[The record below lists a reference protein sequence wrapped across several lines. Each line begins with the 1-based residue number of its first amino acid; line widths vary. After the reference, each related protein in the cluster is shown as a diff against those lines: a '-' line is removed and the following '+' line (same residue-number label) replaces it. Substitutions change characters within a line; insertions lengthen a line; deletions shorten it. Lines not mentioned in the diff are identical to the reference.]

1 MLFAARQPFPPFGGN
16 VSEAA
21 LEADS
26 MHEAV
31 IVEAV
36 RTPMGRRNGKLRGY
50 HPVVLGSMVLKEL
63 IARAGVDPAQVED
76 VVFGCVMQTGE
87 QALNIGRNAWLAA
100 GFPVETPATTVDR
113 QCGSSQ
119 QAIHF
124 AANLIQ
130 SGVAEVT
137 IAGGVES
144 MTRVPMGSTVTQGP
158 GIPFPPELTELYDL
172 VPQGISAELMA
183 RKYGISRQAMDEFS
197 VESHHR
203 AHEASEKGYFASQLL
218 PVDISNGRPE
228 MFSQDEGIRANANYQ
243 ATAALQPAFNPE
255 HSITA
260 GNSSQ
265 ISDGAAAVLL
275 MSLEKAKQ
283 LGIKPRARIR
293 AQAVVGTDPVLM
305 LEGPIPGTAA
315 VLKKAGLELHSID
328 LFEVNEAFAS
338 VVLAWQK
345 ETGAD
350 LKKTNVNGGAIAVG
364 HPLGA
369 SGAILMNRL
378 LYELE
383 RRDLRYGLETM
394 CCGGGLGTA
403 TIIDREVE

>member
-1 MLFAARQPFPPFGGN
+1 MR
-16 VSEAA
+16 
-21 LEADS
+21 
-26 MHEAV
+26 EAV

-36 RTPMGRRNGKLRGY
+36 RTPIGRRNGKLKDV
-50 HPVVLGSMVLKEL
+50 HPVVLGSLVLKE
-63 IARAGVDPAQVED
+63 IVKRAGIAPEQVED
-76 VVFGCVMQTGE
+76 VVFGCVGQAGE
-87 QALNIGRNAWLAA
+87 QSLNIARNAWLTA
-100 GFPVETPATTVDR
+100 GFPVTTPATTVDR

-130 SGVAEVT
+130 AGVCDVT

-144 MTRVPMGSTVTQGP
+144 MSRVPMGSNALSP
-158 GIPFPPELTELYDL
+158 GTPFPPELMELYDL
-172 VPQGISAELMA
+172 VPQGISAELIA
-183 RKYGISRQAMDEFS
+183 RKYRVSRREMDEFG
-197 VESHHR
+197 VRSHHL
-203 AHEASEKGYFASQLL
+203 ANEATEKGYFSSQIM
-218 PVDISNGRPE
+218 PVEVSANGNGHHE
-228 MFSQDEGIRANANYQ
+228 MFSRDEGIRPQASYE

-283 LGIKPRARIR
+283 LGLKPRARIR

-315 VLKKAGLELHSID
+315 VLKRAGLDLKSID

-350 LKKTNVNGGAIAVG
+350 ITKTNVNGGAIAVG

-369 SGAILMNRL
+369 SGALLMNRL

-403 TIIDREVE
+403 TIIDRVVE

>member
-1 MLFAARQPFPPFGGN
+1 MREVF
-16 VSEAA
+16 
-21 LEADS
+21 
-26 MHEAV
+26 

-36 RTPMGRRNGKLRGY
+36 RTPMGRRNGKLKDF

-63 IARAGVDPAQVED
+63 VNRAGIQPSLVED
-76 VVFGCVMQTGE
+76 VVFGNVMQTGE
-87 QALNIGRNAWLAA
+87 QAVNIARNAWLAA

-130 SGVAEVT
+130 AGVCDIT

-144 MTRVPMGSTVTQGP
+144 MTRVPMGSTVVQGP
-158 GIPFPPELTELYDL
+158 GHPFPPELTELYDL
-172 VPQGISAELMA
+172 VPQGISAELVA
-183 RKYGISRQAMDEFS
+183 RKYGIDRRAMDEFS
-197 VESHHR
+197 VQSHLK
-203 AHEASEKGYFASQLL
+203 AAEATAKGYLRSQIMPLEI
-218 PVDISNGRPE
+218 PANGHAGEVMDR
-228 MFSQDEGIRANANYQ
+228 DEGIRPNATYE
-243 ATAALQPAFNPE
+243 AVAGLQPAFNPE

-265 ISDGAAAVLL
+265 ITDGAAAVLL
-275 MSLEKAKQ
+275 MTKEKAEE
-283 LGIKPRARIR
+283 LGLKPRARIL

-315 VLKKAGLELHSID
+315 VLKKAGLELKD
-328 LFEVNEAFAS
+328 LDLYEVNEAFAS
-338 VVLAWQK
+338 VPLAWLK

-350 LKKTNVNGGAIAVG
+350 PAKLNVNGGAIAIG

-369 SGAILMNRL
+369 SGARLMNHL
-378 LYELE
+378 LHELE

-403 TIIDREVE
+403 TIIDRQV

>member
-1 MLFAARQPFPPFGGN
+1 MDEFG
-16 VSEAA
+16 VRSHRLA
-21 LEADS
+21 LEA
-26 MHEAV
+26 
-31 IVEAV
+31 
-36 RTPMGRRNGKLRGY
+36 T
-50 HPVVLGSMVLKEL
+50 
-63 IARAGVDPAQVED
+63 
-76 VVFGCVMQTGE
+76 
-87 QALNIGRNAWLAA
+87 
-100 GFPVETPATTVDR
+100 
-113 QCGSSQ
+113 
-119 QAIHF
+119 
-124 AANLIQ
+124 
-130 SGVAEVT
+130 
-137 IAGGVES
+137 
-144 MTRVPMGSTVTQGP
+144 
-158 GIPFPPELTELYDL
+158 
-172 VPQGISAELMA
+172 
-183 RKYGISRQAMDEFS
+183 
-197 VESHHR
+197 
-203 AHEASEKGYFASQLL
+203 EKGYFTAQIM
-218 PVDISNGRPE
+218 PVDVPVEGNGHTQL
-228 MFSQDEGIRANANYQ
+228 FSKDEGIRANASYE

-275 MSLEKAKQ
+275 MSLDKAKQ
-283 LGIKPRARIR
+283 LGLKPRARIR

-315 VLKKAGLELHSID
+315 VLKRAGLDLKSID

-345 ETGAD
+345 
-350 LKKTNVNGGAIAVG
+350 VNGGAIAVG

-403 TIIDREVE
+403 TIIDRVVE

>member
-1 MLFAARQPFPPFGGN
+1 MNMRE
-16 VSEAA
+16 V
-21 LEADS
+21 
-26 MHEAV
+26 V

-36 RTPMGRRNGKLRGY
+36 RTPIGRRNGKLKGV
-50 HPVVLGSMVLKEL
+50 HPVVLGSLVLKE
-63 IARAGVDPAQVED
+63 IVKRAGISSDQVDD
-76 VVFGCVMQTGE
+76 VVFGCVSQAGE
-87 QALNIGRNAWLAA
+87 QSLNIARSAWLTA
-100 GFPVETPATTVDR
+100 GFPVTTPATTVDR

-124 AANLIQ
+124 AANLIS
-130 SGVAEVT
+130 SGVCDIT

-144 MTRVPMGSTVTQGP
+144 MTRVPMGSNAMSP
-158 GIPFPPELTELYDL
+158 GSPFPPELMELYDL
-172 VPQGISAELMA
+172 VPQGISAELIA
-183 RKYGISRQAMDEFS
+183 RKYGISRKQMDEFG
-197 VESHHR
+197 VRSHKL
-203 AHEASEKGYFASQLL
+203 AHEATERGYFKSQIM
-218 PVDISNGRPE
+218 PVEVSLNGNGHTELFSN
-228 MFSQDEGIRANANYQ
+228 DEGIRANASYE

-260 GNSSQ
+260 GNASQ

-275 MSLEKAKQ
+275 MSREKAKE
-283 LGIKPRARIR
+283 LGLKPRARIR

-315 VLKKAGLELHSID
+315 VLKKAGLDIKSID

-338 VVLAWQK
+338 VVLAWEK

-350 LKKTNVNGGAIAVG
+350 INKTNVNGGAIAVG

-378 LYELE
+378 LFELE

-394 CCGGGLGTA
+394 CCGGGIGTA
-403 TIIDREVE
+403 TIIDRVVE

>member
-1 MLFAARQPFPPFGGN
+1 MR
-16 VSEAA
+16 
-21 LEADS
+21 
-26 MHEAV
+26 EAV

-36 RTPMGRRNGKLRGY
+36 RTPMGRRNGKLKDL

-63 IARAGVDPAQVED
+63 VNRAGIDPGQVDD

-87 QALNIGRNAWLAA
+87 QAVNVGRNAWLAA
-100 GFPVETPATTVDR
+100 GLPVETPATTVDR

-130 SGVAEVT
+130 SGVADMT

-144 MTRVPMGSTVTQGP
+144 MTRVPMGSTVVQGP
-158 GIPFPPELTELYDL
+158 GTPFPPELMELYEM
-172 VPQGISAELMA
+172 VPQGISAELVA
-183 RKYGISRQAMDEFS
+183 RKYGVSRREMDEFS
-197 VESHHR
+197 VRSHLR
-203 AHEASEKGYFASQLL
+203 AAEATRKGHLASQIMPVEV
-218 PVDISNGRPE
+218 PVDGHSE
-228 MFSQDEGIRANANYQ
+228 TMTTDEGIRANASYE
-243 ATAALQPAFNPE
+243 AVAALQPAFDPG

-260 GNSSQ
+260 GNASQ
-265 ISDGAAAVLL
+265 ITDGAAAILL
-275 MSLEKAKQ
+275 TTPEKARE
-283 LGIKPRARIR
+283 LGLRPRAKII
-293 AQAVVGTDPVLM
+293 AQKVVGCDPVLM

-315 VLKKAGLELHSID
+315 VLKQAGLELDDID
-328 LFEVNEAFAS
+328 LFEINEAFAS

-345 ETGAD
+345 VTGAD
-350 LKKTNVNGGAIAVG
+350 LEKTNVNGGAIAIG

-369 SGAILMNRL
+369 SGARLMNHL

-383 RRDLRYGLETM
+383 RRDLRYGLQSM

-403 TIIDREVE
+403 TIIDREV

>member
-1 MLFAARQPFPPFGGN
+1 MR
-16 VSEAA
+16 
-21 LEADS
+21 
-26 MHEAV
+26 EAV

-36 RTPMGRRNGKLRGY
+36 RTPIGRRNGRLKDI
-50 HPVVLGSMVLKEL
+50 HPVVLGSLVLREIIK
-63 IARAGVDPAQVED
+63 RAGIKPELVED
-76 VVFGCVMQTGE
+76 VVFGCVTQAGE
-87 QALNIGRNAWLAA
+87 QSLNIARSAWLTA
-100 GFPVETPATTVDR
+100 GFPFTTPATTVDR

-124 AANLIQ
+124 ATNLIQ
-130 SGVAEVT
+130 SGVCDIT

-144 MTRVPMGSTVTQGP
+144 MTRVPMGSNAMSP
-158 GIPFPPELTELYDL
+158 GSPFPPELTELYDL
-172 VPQGISAELMA
+172 VPQGISAELIA
-183 RKYGISRQAMDEFS
+183 RKYGITRQAMDEFG
-197 VESHHR
+197 VRSHKL
-203 AHEASEKGYFASQLL
+203 AHAATDKDSFKSQIM
-218 PVDISNGRPE
+218 PVDVSLDGNGHTE
-228 MFSQDEGIRANANYQ
+228 LFSRDEGIRSG
-243 ATAALQPAFNPE
+243 ATYEGTSALQPAFNPE

-265 ISDGAAAVLL
+265 ISAAAAAVLL
-275 MSLEKAKQ
+275 MSLDKAKQ
-283 LGIKPRARIR
+283 PGLKPRARIR

-315 VLKKAGLELHSID
+315 VLKRAGLDLKSID
-328 LFEVNEAFAS
+328 LFEVNEAFGS

-345 ETGAD
+345 ETGAAMD
-350 LKKTNVNGGAIAVG
+350 KTNVNGGAIAVG

-403 TIIDREVE
+403 TIIDRVVE

>member
-1 MLFAARQPFPPFGGN
+1 MR
-16 VSEAA
+16 
-21 LEADS
+21 
-26 MHEAV
+26 EAV

-36 RTPMGRRNGKLRGY
+36 RTPIGRRNGKLKDV
-50 HPVVLGSMVLKEL
+50 HPVVLGSLVLKEVVS
-63 IARAGVDPAQVED
+63 RAGIEPAQVDD
-76 VVFGCVMQTGE
+76 VVFGCVSQVGE
-87 QALNIGRNAWLAA
+87 QSLNIGRNAWLTA
-100 GFPVETPATTVDR
+100 GFPVTTPATTVDR

-119 QAIHF
+119 QAVHF
-124 AANLIQ
+124 AASLIQ
-130 SGVAEVT
+130 SGVCDIT

-144 MTRVPMGSTVTQGP
+144 MTRVPMGSNAMQP
-158 GIPFPPELTELYDL
+158 GVPFPPELMELYDL

-183 RKYGISRQAMDEFS
+183 RKYGISRQAMDELS
-197 VESHHR
+197 VESHRR
-203 AHEASEKGYFASQLL
+203 AHEATEKGYFKTQIF
-218 PVDISNGRPE
+218 PVEVSNGQTEIFAR
-228 MFSQDEGIRANANYQ
+228 DEGIRANASYE
-243 ATAALQPAFNPE
+243 ATSALQPAFNPE

-275 MSLEKAKQ
+275 MSLDKAKE
-283 LGIKPRARIR
+283 LGLKPRARIR
-293 AQAVVGTDPVLM
+293 AMAVVGTDPVLM

-315 VLKKAGLELHSID
+315 VLKKAGLELSSID

-350 LKKTNVNGGAIAVG
+350 LKKTNVNGGAIAMG

-383 RRDLRYGLETM
+383 RRDGRYGLETM

-403 TIIDREVE
+403 TIIDRVVE

>member
-1 MLFAARQPFPPFGGN
+1 MR
-16 VSEAA
+16 
-21 LEADS
+21 
-26 MHEAV
+26 EAV

-36 RTPMGRRNGKLRGY
+36 RTPIGRRNGKLKDI
-50 HPVVLGSMVLKEL
+50 HPVVLGSLVLREIIKRSGIKPE
-63 IARAGVDPAQVED
+63 QVED
-76 VVFGCVMQTGE
+76 VVFGCVSQAGE
-87 QALNIGRNAWLAA
+87 QSLNIARSAWLAA
-100 GFPVETPATTVDR
+100 GFPFTTPATTVDR

-130 SGVAEVT
+130 SGVCDIT

-144 MTRVPMGSTVTQGP
+144 MTRVPMGSNAMSP
-158 GIPFPPELTELYDL
+158 GSPFPPELMELYDL
-172 VPQGISAELMA
+172 VPQGISAELIA
-183 RKYGISRQAMDEFS
+183 RKYGISRKQMDEFG
-197 VESHHR
+197 VRSHKL
-203 AHEASEKGYFASQLL
+203 AHEATEKGYFKSQIVPIEVSL
-218 PVDISNGRPE
+218 NGNGHTELFNR
-228 MFSQDEGIRANANYQ
+228 DEGIRASASYE
-243 ATAALQPAFNPE
+243 ATSALQPAFNPE

-283 LGIKPRARIR
+283 LGLKPRARIR
-293 AQAVVGTDPVLM
+293 AQVVVGTDPVLM

-315 VLKKAGLELHSID
+315 VLKKAGLDIKSID

-338 VVLAWQK
+338 VVLAWAK

-350 LKKTNVNGGAIAVG
+350 LSRTNVNGGAIAVG

-394 CCGGGLGTA
+394 CCGGGIGTA
-403 TIIDREVE
+403 TIIDRVVE

>member
-1 MLFAARQPFPPFGGN
+1 MRE
-16 VSEAA
+16 V
-21 LEADS
+21 
-26 MHEAV
+26 V

-36 RTPMGRRNGKLRGY
+36 RTPIGRRNGKLKDV
-50 HPVVLGSMVLKEL
+50 HPVVLGSLVLKEVV
-63 IARAGVDPAQVED
+63 ARTGIEPGQVED
-76 VVFGCVMQTGE
+76 VVFGCVGQAGE
-87 QALNIGRNAWLAA
+87 QSLNIGRNAWLTA
-100 GFPVETPATTVDR
+100 GFPVTTPATTVDR

-130 SGVAEVT
+130 SGVCDVT
-137 IAGGVES
+137 IAGGVETMS
-144 MTRVPMGSTVTQGP
+144 RVPMGSNAVSP
-158 GIPFPPELTELYDL
+158 GTPFPPELLELYDL

-203 AHEASEKGYFASQLL
+203 AHEATERGHFKTQIM
-218 PVDISNGRPE
+218 PVDVSNGQPE
-228 MFSQDEGIRANANYQ
+228 TLSRDEGIRANASYE
-243 ATAALQPAFNPE
+243 ATSALAPAFNPE

-265 ISDGAAAVLL
+265 ISDGAAAVML
-275 MSLEKAKQ
+275 MSRERAKQ
-283 LGIKPRARIR
+283 LGLKPRARIR

-315 VLKKAGLELHSID
+315 VLKRAGLQLGDID

-403 TIIDREVE
+403 TIIDRVVE

>member
-1 MLFAARQPFPPFGGN
+1 MR
-16 VSEAA
+16 
-21 LEADS
+21 
-26 MHEAV
+26 EAV

-36 RTPMGRRNGKLRGY
+36 RTPIGKRNGKLKDI
-50 HPVVLGSMVLKEL
+50 HPVVLGSLVLKE
-63 IARAGVDPAQVED
+63 IVRRAGIKPEEVDD
-76 VVFGCVMQTGE
+76 VVFGCVGQAGE
-87 QALNIGRNAWLAA
+87 QSLNVGRNAWLTT
-100 GFPVETPATTVDR
+100 GFPVTTPATTVDR

-119 QAIHF
+119 QALHF

-130 SGVAEVT
+130 SGVCDVT

-144 MTRVPMGSTVTQGP
+144 MSRVPMGSNATEP
-158 GIPFPPELTELYDL
+158 GHPFPPELTELYDL
-172 VPQGISAELMA
+172 VPQGISAELIA
-183 RKYGISRQAMDEFS
+183 RKYGVSRKAMDEFS

-203 AHEASEKGYFASQLL
+203 ANEATAKGYMKSQIMPVEVPVNGHSDIFAT
-218 PVDISNGRPE
+218 
-228 MFSQDEGIRANANYQ
+228 DEGIRANASYE
-243 ATAALQPAFNPE
+243 ATAALAPAFNAE

-260 GNSSQ
+260 GNASQ
-265 ISDGAAAVLL
+265 ISDGAAAVML
-275 MSLEKAKQ
+275 MSLEKAKK
-283 LGIKPRARIR
+283 LGLKPRARIR

-315 VLKKAGLELHSID
+315 VLKKAGLELSSID

-338 VVLAWQK
+338 VVLAWRK

-350 LKKTNVNGGAIAVG
+350 LDKTNVNGGAIAVG

-394 CCGGGLGTA
+394 CCGGGIGTA
-403 TIIDREVE
+403 TIIDRVVE

>member
-1 MLFAARQPFPPFGGN
+1 MRE
-16 VSEAA
+16 V
-21 LEADS
+21 
-26 MHEAV
+26 V

-36 RTPMGRRNGKLRGY
+36 RTPIARRNGKLKEM
-50 HPVVLGSMVLKEL
+50 HPVVLGSLVLKEIVKRSG
-63 IARAGVDPAQVED
+63 IAPEQVDD
-76 VVFGCVMQTGE
+76 VVFGCVTQVGE
-87 QALNIGRNAWLAA
+87 QSLNIARSAWLTA
-100 GFPVETPATTVDR
+100 GFPFTTPATTVDR

-124 AANLIQ
+124 ASNLIQ
-130 SGVAEVT
+130 SGVCDIT

-144 MTRVPMGSTVTQGP
+144 MTRVPMGSNAMSP
-158 GIPFPPELTELYDL
+158 GTPFPPELMELYDL
-172 VPQGISAELMA
+172 VPQGISAELIA
-183 RKYGISRQAMDEFS
+183 RKYGISRKQMDEFG
-197 VESHHR
+197 VRSHQL
-203 AHEASEKGYFASQLL
+203 AHEATEKGNFKSQLL
-218 PVDISNGRPE
+218 PVEISLNGNGHHDL
-228 MFSQDEGIRANANYQ
+228 FSQDEGIRPNANYE

-275 MSLEKAKQ
+275 MSLEKAKE
-283 LGIKPRARIR
+283 LGLKPRARIR

-315 VLKKAGLELHSID
+315 VLKRAGLELSSID

-338 VVLAWQK
+338 VVLAWASV
-345 ETGAD
+345 TGAD
-350 LKKTNVNGGAIAVG
+350 LDKTNVNGGAIAVG

-369 SGAILMNRL
+369 SGAVLMTRL

-403 TIIDREVE
+403 TIIDRVVE

>member
-1 MLFAARQPFPPFGGN
+1 MRE
-16 VSEAA
+16 VVREV
-21 LEADS
+21 
-26 MHEAV
+26 V

-36 RTPMGRRNGKLRGY
+36 RTPIGRRNGTLKDV
-50 HPVVLGSMVLKEL
+50 HPVVLASLVLKE
-63 IARAGVDPAQVED
+63 IIKRAGIGPEQVDD
-76 VVFGCVMQTGE
+76 VVFGCVSQVGE
-87 QALNIGRNAWLAA
+87 QSLNIARNAWLAA
-100 GFPVETPATTVDR
+100 GFPFTTPGTTVDR

-119 QAIHF
+119 QSIHF
-124 AANLIQ
+124 ATNLIQ
-130 SGVAEVT
+130 SGVCDIT

-144 MTRVPMGSTVTQGP
+144 MTRVPMGSSAVSP
-158 GIPFPPELTELYDL
+158 GTPFPPELMELYDL
-172 VPQGISAELMA
+172 VPQGISAELIA
-183 RKYGISRQAMDEFS
+183 RKYGVSRKQMDEFG
-197 VESHHR
+197 VRSHHL
-203 AHEASEKGYFASQLL
+203 AHEATEKGYFTSQIM
-218 PVDISNGRPE
+218 PVEVSLNGNGNHDL
-228 MFSQDEGIRANANYQ
+228 FSKDEGFRVNANYE
-243 ATAALQPAFNPE
+243 ATAALQPAFNPA

-265 ISDGAAAVLL
+265 ISDGAAALLL
-275 MSLEKAKQ
+275 MSLEKAKE
-283 LGIKPRARIR
+283 LGLKPRARIR

-315 VLKKAGLELHSID
+315 VLKKAGLELGSID

-350 LKKTNVNGGAIAVG
+350 MEKTNVNGGAIAVG

-394 CCGGGLGTA
+394 CCGGGIGTA

>member
-1 MLFAARQPFPPFGGN
+1 MRE
-16 VSEAA
+16 V
-21 LEADS
+21 
-26 MHEAV
+26 V

-36 RTPMGRRNGKLRGY
+36 RTPIGRRNGKLKDI
-50 HPVVLGSMVLKEL
+50 HPVVLGSLVLKEL
-63 IARAGVDPAQVED
+63 IQRSGISAEQVDD
-76 VVFGCVMQTGE
+76 VVFGCVSQVGE
-87 QALNIGRNAWLAA
+87 QSLNIGRSAWLTA
-100 GFPVETPATTVDR
+100 GFPVTTPATTVDR

-124 AANLIQ
+124 ASNLIQ
-130 SGVAEVT
+130 SGVCDIT
-137 IAGGVES
+137 IAGGVEAMS
-144 MTRVPMGSTVTQGP
+144 RVPMGSNAVSP
-158 GIPFPPELTELYDL
+158 GTPFPPELMELYDL
-172 VPQGISAELMA
+172 VPQGISAELIA
-183 RKYGISRQAMDEFS
+183 RKYGISRQQMDEFG
-197 VESHHR
+197 VRSHHL
-203 AHEASEKGYFASQLL
+203 AHEATEKGHFKSQLM
-218 PVDISNGRPE
+218 PVEISLNGNGQHE
-228 MFSQDEGIRANANYQ
+228 LFTKDEGIRANASYE
-243 ATAALQPAFNPE
+243 AAAALQPAFDSE

-275 MSLEKAKQ
+275 MSLEMAKQ
-283 LGIKPRARIR
+283 LGLKPRARIR
-293 AQAVVGTDPVLM
+293 AQAVVGVDPVLM

-315 VLKKAGLELHSID
+315 VLKRAGLDLSSID

-350 LKKTNVNGGAIAVG
+350 MNKTNVNGGAIGVG

-369 SGAILMNRL
+369 SGAILMTRL
-378 LYELE
+378 LNELE

-394 CCGGGLGTA
+394 CCGGGIGTA

>member
-1 MLFAARQPFPPFGGN
+1 MR
-16 VSEAA
+16 
-21 LEADS
+21 
-26 MHEAV
+26 EAV

-36 RTPMGRRNGKLRGY
+36 RTPIARGKSNGKLHEV
-50 HPVVLGSMVLKEL
+50 HPVVLGSLVLKEVVR
-63 IARAGVDPAQVED
+63 RAGIDPGQVED
-76 VVFGCVMQTGE
+76 VVFGCVGQAGE
-87 QALNIGRNAWLAA
+87 QSLNIGRNAWLTA
-100 GFPVETPATTVDR
+100 GFPVTTPATTVDR

-130 SGVAEVT
+130 SGVCEIT

-144 MTRVPMGSTVTQGP
+144 MSRVPMGSNAVSP
-158 GIPFPPELTELYDL
+158 GTPFPPELMELYDL

-183 RKYGISRQAMDEFS
+183 RKYGVSRKAMDEFS
-197 VESHHR
+197 VESHRR
-203 AHEASEKGYFASQLL
+203 AHEATEQGRFKSQIL
-218 PVDISNGRPE
+218 PVDISNGQHE
-228 MFSQDEGIRANANYQ
+228 VFSHDEGVRANATYES
-243 ATAALQPAFNPE
+243 TAALAPAFNPE

-275 MSLEKAKQ
+275 MSAQKAKE
-283 LGIKPRARIR
+283 LGVRPRARIR

-315 VLKKAGLELHSID
+315 VLKRAGLELKDID

-338 VVLAWQK
+338 VVLAWHN

-350 LKKTNVNGGAIAVG
+350 LNKTNVNGGAIAMG

-369 SGAILMNRL
+369 SGAILMTRL

-383 RRDLRYGLETM
+383 RRDGRYGLETM

>member
-1 MLFAARQPFPPFGGN
+1 MR
-16 VSEAA
+16 
-21 LEADS
+21 
-26 MHEAV
+26 EAV

-36 RTPMGRRNGKLRGY
+36 RTPIGRRNGKLKDV
-50 HPVVLGSMVLKEL
+50 HPVVLASLVLKDVVD
-63 IARAGVDPAQVED
+63 RAGIKPEQVDD
-76 VVFGCVMQTGE
+76 VVFGCVTQTGE
-87 QALNIGRNAWLAA
+87 QGINVGRNAWLTA
-100 GFPVETPATTVDR
+100 GFPVTTPATTVDR

-119 QAIHF
+119 QALHF

-130 SGVAEVT
+130 AGICDIT

-144 MTRVPMGSTVTQGP
+144 MTRVPMGSNAVSP
-158 GIPFPPELTELYDL
+158 GTPFPPELMELYDL

-183 RKYGISRQAMDEFS
+183 RKYGISRKAMDEFS
-197 VESHHR
+197 VESHRR
-203 AHEASEKGYFASQLL
+203 AHEASEKGYFKSQIL
-218 PVDISNGRPE
+218 PVDISNGQPDT
-228 MFSQDEGIRANANYQ
+228 FSKDEGIRANASYE
-243 ATAALQPAFNPE
+243 ATSALQPAFNPE
-255 HSITA
+255 HTITA
-260 GNSSQ
+260 GNASQ

-275 MSLEKAKQ
+275 MSLEKAKS
-283 LGIKPRARIR
+283 LGLKPRARIR

-315 VLKKAGLELHSID
+315 VLKRAGLRLEDID

-338 VVLAWQK
+338 VVLSWQK

-350 LKKTNVNGGAIAVG
+350 LKKTNVNGGAIALG

-394 CCGGGLGTA
+394 CCGGGIGTA
-403 TIIDREVE
+403 TIIDRVVE

>member
-1 MLFAARQPFPPFGGN
+1 MNIRE
-16 VSEAA
+16 V
-21 LEADS
+21 
-26 MHEAV
+26 V

-36 RTPMGRRNGKLRGY
+36 RTPIGRRNGKLKDI
-50 HPVVLGSMVLKEL
+50 HPVVLGSLVLKE
-63 IARAGVDPAQVED
+63 IIKRSGIEAAQVDD
-76 VVFGCVMQTGE
+76 VVFGCVTQAGE
-87 QALNIGRNAWLAA
+87 QSLNVARSAWLTA
-100 GFPVETPATTVDR
+100 GFPVTTPATTVDR

-130 SGVAEVT
+130 SGVCDIT

-144 MTRVPMGSTVTQGP
+144 MSRVPMGSNAISP
-158 GIPFPPELTELYDL
+158 GYPFPPELTELYDL
-172 VPQGISAELMA
+172 VPQGISAELIA
-183 RKYGISRQAMDEFS
+183 RKYGISRKQMDEFG
-197 VESHHR
+197 VRSHKL
-203 AHEASEKGYFASQLL
+203 AHEATQKGYFNSQIM
-218 PVDISNGRPE
+218 PVEVSLNGNGHSEP
-228 MFSQDEGIRANANYQ
+228 FSSDEGIRANASYE
-243 ATAALQPAFNPE
+243 ATSALQPAFNPE

-283 LGIKPRARIR
+283 LGLKPRARIR

-315 VLKKAGLELHSID
+315 VLKKAGLDIKSID

-338 VVLAWQK
+338 VVLAWEK

-350 LKKTNVNGGAIAVG
+350 LEKTNVNGGAIAVG

-394 CCGGGLGTA
+394 CCGGGIGTA
-403 TIIDREVE
+403 TIIDRVVE

>member
-1 MLFAARQPFPPFGGN
+1 MR
-16 VSEAA
+16 
-21 LEADS
+21 
-26 MHEAV
+26 EAV

-36 RTPMGRRNGKLRGY
+36 RTPLGRRNGKLKDV
-50 HPVVLGSMVLKEL
+50 HPVILGSLVLKE
-63 IARAGVDPAQVED
+63 IVKRAGIEPEQVED
-76 VVFGCVMQTGE
+76 VVFGCVSQAGE
-87 QALNIGRNAWLAA
+87 QSLNVARNAWLTA
-100 GFPVETPATTVDR
+100 GFPVTTPATTVDR

-130 SGVAEVT
+130 SGVCDIA

-144 MTRVPMGSTVTQGP
+144 MSRVPMGSNAMSP
-158 GIPFPPELTELYDL
+158 GSPFPPELMELYDL

-183 RKYGISRQAMDEFS
+183 RKYHVTRREMDEFG
-197 VESHHR
+197 VRSHHR
-203 AHEASEKGYFASQLL
+203 AHEATEKGYFKSQVM
-218 PVDISNGRPE
+218 PVEVSVDGNGHHE
-228 MFSQDEGIRANANYQ
+228 MFNRDEGIRSGASYE

-283 LGIKPRARIR
+283 LGLRPRARIR
-293 AQAVVGTDPVLM
+293 AQAVVGTDPILM

-315 VLKKAGLELHSID
+315 VLNRAGLDLKSID

-345 ETGAD
+345 VTGAD
-350 LKKTNVNGGAIAVG
+350 MDKTNVNGGAIAVG

-369 SGAILMNRL
+369 SGALLMTRL

-394 CCGGGLGTA
+394 CCGGGIGTA
-403 TIIDREVE
+403 TIIDRVVE

>member
-1 MLFAARQPFPPFGGN
+1 MRE
-16 VSEAA
+16 V
-21 LEADS
+21 
-26 MHEAV
+26 V

-36 RTPMGRRNGKLRGY
+36 RSPIGRRNGKLKDT
-50 HPVVLGSMVLKEL
+50 HPVVLGSLVLQEL
-63 IARAGVDPAQVED
+63 IKRAGIQPEQVDD
-76 VVFGCVMQTGE
+76 VVFGNVTQVGE
-87 QALNIGRNAWLAA
+87 QSLNIGRNAWLTA
-100 GFPVETPATTVDR
+100 GFPFTTPATTVDR

-130 SGVAEVT
+130 SGVCDITV
-137 IAGGVES
+137 AGGVES
-144 MTRVPMGSTVTQGP
+144 MSRVPMGSNAVSP
-158 GIPFPPELTELYDL
+158 GTPFPPELMELYDL
-172 VPQGISAELMA
+172 VPQGISAELIA
-183 RKYGISRQAMDEFS
+183 RKYGVSRREMDEFS
-197 VESHHR
+197 VMSHHR
-203 AHEASEKGYFASQLL
+203 AAEATEKGYLSSQIM
-218 PVDISNGRPE
+218 PVEVSLNGNGKHE
-228 MFSQDEGIRANANYQ
+228 TFNKDEGIRPNATYES
-243 ATAALQPAFNPE
+243 TSALQPAFNAE
-255 HSITA
+255 HNITA

-275 MSLEKAKQ
+275 MSLEKAKE

-315 VLKKAGLELHSID
+315 VLKRAGLDLGSID

-350 LKKTNVNGGAIAVG
+350 MNKTNVNGGAIAVG

-369 SGAILMNRL
+369 SGAILMTRL
-378 LYELE
+378 LSELE

>member
-1 MLFAARQPFPPFGGN
+1 MP
-16 VSEAA
+16 
-21 LEADS
+21 
-26 MHEAV
+26 EAV

-36 RTPMGRRNGKLRGY
+36 RTPLGKRNGALKDH
-50 HPVVLGSMVLKEL
+50 HPVVLGSLVLQEVVK
-63 IARAGVDPAQVED
+63 RAGIEAGQVED
-76 VVFGCVMQTGE
+76 VVFGCVTQTGE
-87 QALNIGRNAWLAA
+87 QSVNIGRNAWLAA

-144 MTRVPMGSTVTQGP
+144 MSRVPMGTTMVQGP
-158 GIPFPPELTELYDL
+158 GQPFPPELMELYEMI
-172 VPQGISAELMA
+172 PQGISAELVA
-183 RKYGISRQAMDEFS
+183 RKYGIGRREMDEFS
-197 VESHHR
+197 VQSHLR
-203 AHEASEKGYFASQLL
+203 AAEATDQGRLRSQIMAIE
-218 PVDISNGRPE
+218 VQTEAGVQMMDR
-228 MFSQDEGIRANANYQ
+228 DEGIRPNASYE
-243 ATAALQPAFNPE
+243 AVARLQPAFNPE

-260 GNSSQ
+260 GNASQ
-265 ISDGAAAVLL
+265 ITDGAAAVLL
-275 MSLEKAKQ
+275 MSEEKALE
-283 LGIKPRARIR
+283 LGLRPRARIV
-293 AQAVVGTDPVLM
+293 AQRVVGCDPVLM
-305 LEGPIPGTAA
+305 LEGPIPGTRA
-315 VLKKAGLELHSID
+315 VLKAAGLELNDID
-328 LFEVNEAFAS
+328 LFEVNEAFAA

-350 LKKTNVNGGAIAVG
+350 LDKTNVNGGAIALG

-369 SGAILMNRL
+369 SGARLMCHL

-394 CCGGGLGTA
+394 CCGGGIGTA
-403 TIIDREVE
+403 TIIARQVD

>member
-1 MLFAARQPFPPFGGN
+1 MRE
-16 VSEAA
+16 V
-21 LEADS
+21 
-26 MHEAV
+26 V

-36 RTPMGRRNGKLRGY
+36 RSPIGRRNGKLKDI
-50 HPVVLGSMVLKEL
+50 HPVVLGSLVLQEVVR
-63 IARAGVDPAQVED
+63 RAGIQPQQVDD
-76 VVFGCVMQTGE
+76 VVFGNVTQVGE
-87 QALNIGRNAWLAA
+87 QSLNVGRNAWLAA
-100 GFPVETPATTVDR
+100 GFPFTTPATTVDR

-130 SGVAEVT
+130 SGVCDIT

-144 MTRVPMGSTVTQGP
+144 MSRVPMGSNAVSP
-158 GIPFPPELTELYDL
+158 GTPFPPELMELYDL
-172 VPQGISAELMA
+172 VPQGISAELIA
-183 RKYGISRQAMDEFS
+183 RKYGVSRRQMDEFS
-197 VESHHR
+197 VMSHHK
-203 AHEASEKGYFASQLL
+203 AAEATEKGYLKSQIM
-218 PVDISNGRPE
+218 PIEVSVNGNGAHE
-228 MFSQDEGIRANANYQ
+228 LFTKDEGIRPNANYES
-243 ATAALQPAFNPE
+243 TAALQPAFNPE

-260 GNSSQ
+260 GNASQ

-275 MSLEKAKQ
+275 MSLDKAKE

-315 VLKKAGLELHSID
+315 VLKRAGLDLSSID

-338 VVLAWQK
+338 VVVAWQK

-350 LKKTNVNGGAIAVG
+350 MNKTNVNGGAIAVG

-369 SGAILMNRL
+369 SGAILMTRL
-378 LYELE
+378 LSELE

-403 TIIDREVE
+403 TIIDRVVE

>member
-1 MLFAARQPFPPFGGN
+1 MR
-16 VSEAA
+16 
-21 LEADS
+21 
-26 MHEAV
+26 EAV

-36 RTPMGRRNGKLRGY
+36 RTPMGKRNGKLKDF

-63 IARAGVDPAQVED
+63 IRRSGIEPGLVED

-87 QALNIGRNAWLAA
+87 QSVNIARNAWLSA
-100 GFPVETPATTVDR
+100 GFPFETPATTVDR

-130 SGVAEVT
+130 SGIADIA

-144 MTRVPMGSTVTQGP
+144 MTRVPMGSTVVQGP
-158 GIPFPPELTELYDL
+158 GMPFPPELQELYDL
-172 VPQGISAELMA
+172 VPQGISAELVA
-183 RKYGISRQAMDEFS
+183 RKYGIDRRSMDEFS
-197 VESHHR
+197 VRSHQLAAAATES
-203 AHEASEKGYFASQLL
+203 GYLRSQIM
-218 PVDISNGRPE
+218 PIEISNGTTEVMER
-228 MFSQDEGIRANANYQ
+228 DEGIRANASYETVSQ
-243 ATAALQPAFNPE
+243 LQPAFNPE

-265 ISDGAAAVLL
+265 ITDGAAAVLL
-275 MSLEKAKQ
+275 MSREKALE
-283 LGIKPRARIR
+283 LGLRPRARVL
-293 AQAVVGTDPVLM
+293 AQKVVGCDPVLM
-305 LEGPIPGTAA
+305 LEGPIPGTRA
-315 VLKKAGLELHSID
+315 VLKQAGLQLKDID

-338 VVLAWQK
+338 VPLAWLK

-350 LKKTNVNGGAIAVG
+350 PAKLNVNGGAIAIG

-369 SGAILMNRL
+369 SGARLMNHL
-378 LYELE
+378 LHELE

-394 CCGGGLGTA
+394 CCGGGIGTA
-403 TIIDREVE
+403 TIIDRKVD

>member
-1 MLFAARQPFPPFGGN
+1 MR
-16 VSEAA
+16 
-21 LEADS
+21 
-26 MHEAV
+26 EAV

-36 RTPMGRRNGKLRGY
+36 RTPIGRRNGKLKDI
-50 HPVVLGSMVLKEL
+50 HPVVLGSLVLQEIIKRSG
-63 IARAGVDPAQVED
+63 IAPEQVED
-76 VVFGCVMQTGE
+76 VVFGCVTQVGE
-87 QALNIGRNAWLAA
+87 QSLNIARSAWLTA
-100 GFPVETPATTVDR
+100 GFPVTTPGTTVDR

-130 SGVAEVT
+130 SGVCDIT

-144 MTRVPMGSTVTQGP
+144 MSRVPMGSNAVSP
-158 GIPFPPELTELYDL
+158 GTPFPPELMELYDL
-172 VPQGISAELMA
+172 VPQGISAELIA
-183 RKYGISRQAMDEFS
+183 RKYGISRQQMDEFG
-197 VESHHR
+197 VRSHQLAQQATEQGR
-203 AHEASEKGYFASQLL
+203 FKSQLL
-218 PVDISNGRPE
+218 PIEVSLNGNGQHDL
-228 MFSQDEGIRANANYQ
+228 FTKDEGIRPTASYA

-265 ISDGAAAVLL
+265 ISNGAAAVLL

-283 LGIKPRARIR
+283 LGLKPRARIR

-315 VLKKAGLELHSID
+315 VLKRAGLDLKSID

-350 LKKTNVNGGAIAVG
+350 MDKTNVNGGAIAVG

-403 TIIDREVE
+403 TIIDRVIE